1 MRNLFLIV
9 VSLFL
14 FSCSDSKK
22 EKSGFVDGVLEDFS
36 KMPDSVIQKGF
47 AILDTIK
54 LKPVYEMVKELQ
66 QIPELQEIGVGN
78 ELLSFRLKNGP
89 TMLIKLKEF
98 SSHTKGGISSTAII
112 PPMMFLNN
120 IVAKENNANVVGAQ
134 RGENR
139 QNKKAL
145 LLAPYAWE
153 FGIVDDPLIP
163 FNKLPKYRN
172 YKNRVTYKAN
182 KTKSEQQISFE
193 DYLSFNDYD
202 LVHLG
207 SHASKTCEF
216 EEEDI
221 KPGPSNTCRTY
232 ISSGIKYE
240 KKDRQELINLIKS
253 KNVRGISLEYGELF
267 FIPKFF
273 SDAYPNVN
281 NKLFVFSAC
290 QLGQQGDLQTTFNN
304 IMQNGQLFYWQNTIA
319 TLDSY
324 RAFHSIYDRML
335 LYGESAPIAFKN
347 MPDSL
352 KNNIPYYK
360 TEKEQGDSVQTYNF
374 LKMKSKGNVMHIIE
388 PVSFLDPKTGEEL
401 QEGAVY
407 PFEGILEDDQPEEAS
422 FTMEFLGYTAN
433 EMKSKGLSF
442 SLKLDDNTVLDH
454 ISFVPDTDPNDDIEI
469 KGGKNEKTTL
479 VTFKGVNLKKDLKKT
494 SSVKLEALFHFSEDN
509 YGYQM
514 IHVITGSSDM
524 RIVMKSTDGT
534 INMFFD
540 ADNYALKMSHPAENQ
555 TLYSDEEGYIYMN
568 VPGKGWLKTKLL
580 QMFGAVAQL
589 APINMDFAGLEMTKG
604 SVMHKI
610 PAFAAEITISML
622 EKEPKAKKI
631 SSDVDSEKTVFL
643 YDGRLT
649 ITFDNQKR
657 LESLVEHG
665 ADIHYYYEE
674 QQIMIPNAQ
683 VFTIPSFN

>member
-1 MRNLFLIV
+1 MRLLFLFV

-14 FSCSDSKK
+14 FSCNDSKK
-22 EKSGFVDGVLEDFS
+22 EKDGFVDGILEDFS

-54 LKPVYEMVKELQ
+54 LKPVDEMLKELQ
-66 QIPELQEIGVGN
+66 QIPELQEIGVGDK
-78 ELLSFRLKNGP
+78 LLSFRLKNGP

-98 SSHTKGGISSTAII
+98 SSETKGGTASMAT
-112 PPMMFLNN
+112 PPIMALNN
-120 IVAKENNANVVGAQ
+120 TNADENNANVVGAQ

-153 FGIVDDPLIP
+153 FGHVDDILIP
-163 FNKLPKYRN
+163 FNKLPNNRN
-172 YKNRVTYKAN
+172 YKDRVTYKEN
-182 KTKSEQQISFE
+182 KTKNEQQISFE
-193 DYLSFNDYD
+193 DYLSFNNFDV
-202 LVHLG
+202 VHLS

-221 KPGPSNTCRTY
+221 QPSNKCRTY

-240 KKDRQELINLIKS
+240 KKDRQELIDLIKS

-273 SDAYPNVN
+273 SDAYPKVN
-281 NKLFVFSAC
+281 NKLFIFSAC
-290 QLGQQGDLQTTFNN
+290 ELGQQGDIQITFDN
-304 IMQNGQLFYWQNTIA
+304 IMRNGQLFYWQNLTNV
-319 TLDSY
+319 LDSY
-324 RAFHSIYDRML
+324 KAFHNLYDRML
-335 LYGESAPIAFKN
+335 QYGESAPTAFKN

-352 KNNIPYYK
+352 KNNIPYFK
-360 TEKEQGDSVQTYNF
+360 NKRASGDTEQTYNY
-374 LKMKSKGNVMHIIE
+374 LKMATKGTAMHIIE
-388 PVSFLDPKTGEEL
+388 PISFIDEKTKKEL
-401 QEGAVY
+401 QADTVY

-422 FTMEFLGYTAN
+422 FTLEFLGYTVQ
-433 EMKSKGLSF
+433 EMEEKDMSF
-442 SLKLDDNTVLDH
+442 SLKVDGTTVLNH
-454 ISFVPDTDPNDDIEI
+454 VSFLPDTDHDDDIEV
-469 KGGKNEKTTL
+469 KAGKNEKTTL
-479 VTFKGVNLKKDLKKT
+479 VTFKSVDLKKDLKKT
-494 SSVKLEALFHFSEDN
+494 SSVKLEALFHFSEEN

-524 RIVMKSTDGT
+524 RIVMKSPDGA

-540 ADNYALKMSHPAENQ
+540 ADNYALKMTHPAESQ

-568 VPGKGWLKTKLL
+568 IPGKGWMKTKLL

-589 APINMDFAGLEMTKG
+589 APIDMDFAGLKMNKG

-631 SSDVDSEKTVFL
+631 SGDIGSEKTVFI

-657 LESLVEHG
+657 LESLVERG

-674 QQIMIPNAQ
+674 QQIIVPNAQ
-683 VFTIPSFN
+683 VFSIPSFIN